1 MKEKMPTFKN
11 FSSENNRYTKKYSE
25 FNPST
30 ITNPADPFAFSIHT
44 TFRSYKNLQSRDI
57 QESID
62 CINNSSLAL
71 QD

>member
-11 FSSENNRYTKKYSE
+11 FSSENHRYTKKDSE

-44 TFRSYKNLQSRDI
+44 FHSYKNLQSRDI

-62 CINNSSLAL
+62 CINNLSLAL